1 MAARIAENDRP
12 RQATS
17 CAMPILSETQR
28 VSEPCSP
35 QIALLETRQHLVD
48 YLTAYADGDPN
59 RVSTLRRV
67 DLAGARERL
76 GEDAEEAFALASE
89 LGLPLLQLE
98 AIEATSEAL
107 QMVPAASARRLRAVP
122 LLSLRGCVA
131 VAIEGAADAAA
142 MEALDFVSRQRVVP
156 VLATGAAL
164 SSAIARFYDNA
175 EDSEVARQLGID
187 PSGAGSGPSQL
198 DMERMAREV
207 PVVKLIHGIIAQAV
221 YRRASD
227 IHFRPGAKQFELLY
241 RIDDD
246 MVPVRSF
253 LRTLAPALV
262 SRIKVLAAMN
272 LAEHRKPQ
280 DGRCT
285 FVLDD
290 GTRVDLRI
298 SILPSVFG
306 ESVVVRLLDTRE
318 SLKTLDEIGLTGAD
332 RERIDDLMTRSHG
345 MFLTTGP
352 TGCGKSTTLYAML
365 LEMRRQRINILTIE
379 DPVEFHIEGVQQMQ
393 VNRAADFSFASALRN
408 FLRHD
413 PDTIMVGEIRDKETA
428 DIAVESALTGHL
440 LLSTLHTNT
449 AATTVTRLLD
459 LGVEAFLLRVSLLA
473 VMAQRLVRLT
483 CEHCKAP
490 ETVAPHIRELLG
502 VAPEEVFYSG
512 RGCSNCG
519 GRGVFRR
526 SAVYELLVVTP
537 ALRRLIVPG
546 AEADHIHEQA
556 LADGMVPIT
565 QAALAMA
572 RSGRI
577 SLLEAYRV
585 RAD

>member
-1 MAARIAENDRP
+1 MP
-12 RQATS
+12 QAS
-17 CAMPILSETQR
+17 S
-28 VSEPCSP
+28 S
-35 QIALLETRQHLVD
+35 QIALLETRQHLID
-48 YLTAYADGDPN
+48 YLNAYADGEAN
-59 RVSTLRRV
+59 RVNSFRRI
-67 DLAGARERL
+67 DATRARESL
-76 GEDAEEAFALASE
+76 GEGGEQAFVLASE
-89 LGLPLLQLE
+89 LDAPLIQL
-98 AIEATSEAL
+98 AQIEATSEAL
-107 QMVPAASARRLRAVP
+107 QLVPAVSARRLRAVP
-122 LLSLRGCVA
+122 LISLRGCVA
-131 VAIEGAADAAA
+131 VAIETSADTSTIG
-142 MEALDFVSRQRVVP
+142 ALDFVSRQRVVP
-156 VLATGAAL
+156 VLSTSTAVSA
-164 SSAIARFYDNA
+164 AIARFYDNA

-187 PSGAGSGPSQL
+187 PSGASGGTSQHE
-198 DMERMAREV
+198 MERMAREV

-227 IHFRPGAKQFELLY
+227 IHFRPGAKQFDLLY

-246 MVPVRSF
+246 MVPVRGF
-253 LRTLAPALV
+253 MRMLAAPLV

-290 GTRVDLRI
+290 GTSVDLRI

-318 SLKTLDEIGLTGAD
+318 SLKTLDEIGLTAIN
-332 RERIDDLMTRSHG
+332 RERIDDLMNRSHG

-352 TGCGKSTTLYAML
+352 TGCGKSTTLSAML

-379 DPVEFHIEGVQQMQ
+379 DPVEFRIEGVQQMQ
-393 VNRAADFSFASALRN
+393 VNRAAGFTFASALRN

-428 DIAVESALTGHL
+428 DIAIESALTGHL

-449 AATTVTRLLD
+449 AASTVTRLLD
-459 LGVEAFLLRVSLLA
+459 LGVEAFLLRASLLA

-483 CEHCKAP
+483 CEHCKTP
-490 ETVAPHIRELLG
+490 EVVAAHVRDLLG
-502 VAPEEVFYSG
+502 VAPDENFHSG
-512 RGCSNCG
+512 RGCSQCG

-526 SAVYELLVVTP
+526 SAVYELLIVTP
-537 ALRRLIVPG
+537 ALRRLIVAG
-546 AEADHIHEQA
+546 AEADRIHEQA
-556 LADGMVPIT
+556 LADGMVSIT
-565 QAALAMA
+565 QAALTMA

-577 SLLEAYRV
+577 SLQEAYRV
-585 RAD
+585 RAE